1 MHRARVP
8 EKETVHDSTGQRAT
22 GSHST
27 AGSHRSISK
36 AERGNMAHLLV
47 ELEGEIVIRLCAP
60 WWVSSVH
67 HIRAQA
73 IFDATMAYALASMKH
88 LPPSGPLTLESAQ
101 QGKVHTCEPSQQGKE
116 NA

>member
-1 MHRARVP
+1 MP
-8 EKETVHDSTGQRAT
+8 EEETVHDSAGQRAI
-22 GSHST
+22 SSDSR

-47 ELEGEIVIRLCAP
+47 ELEGELVIRLCAL
-60 WWVSSVH
+60 WRVSSVH

-73 IFDATMAYALASMKH
+73 IFDATTAYALASMKN
-88 LPPSGPLTLESAQ
+88 LPRSGPLTLESAQ